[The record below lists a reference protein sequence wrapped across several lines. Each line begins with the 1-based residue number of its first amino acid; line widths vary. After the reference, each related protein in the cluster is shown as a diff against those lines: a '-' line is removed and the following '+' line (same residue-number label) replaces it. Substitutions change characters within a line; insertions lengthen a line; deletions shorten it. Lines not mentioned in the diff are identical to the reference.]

1 MVRKQKMANG
11 LINCWSTNKPTQP
24 PAPPRRLQ
32 DETVI
37 SGERLQLYDLVRLT
51 ELFDIVI
58 AYSREIGSNGVHFII
73 QDGVGTNGA
82 PKCVGDDTLRFCLTL
97 NLVLLVPSELQA
109 LRRRPQVSIVLGRWG
124 QASQ

>member
-1 MVRKQKMANG
+1 MANG

-37 SGERLQLYDLVRLT
+37 SGERLQLYDLVRRT
-51 ELFDIVI
+51 ELVDIVI
-58 AYSREIGSNGVHFII
+58 AYSRQIGSKGVHFMI

-82 PKCVGDDTLRFCLTL
+82 PKCVDDDTLRFCLIL
-97 NLVLLVPSELQA
+97 NLVLWVPNERQA
-109 LRRRPQVSIVLGRWG
+109 LHRRPRVSIVLGRWG
-124 QASQ
+124 QVSQ